1 MELTASS
8 YVSMLIYFFTFLLG
22 LPGNLLVLFVYIRKA
37 RKHGATPNVVY
48 ALNLCV
54 ANLALVLWM
63 PVKVAETVL
72 QGWALPAAICPI
84 YSFFLFSSVYGSSLI
99 LTAVVVGRYLSIAYP
114 ITYKLYRRA
123 RTSCLVSTILWASVL
138 LHLGFA
144 YLAEGG
150 GHFMSLSE
158 HNVSACFE
166 NFTQEQLDVLVPLRL
181 EMALLLFLVPLVL
194 SAFCTLRCLVLV
206 RHSSLPSGG
215 KRRVLAIALSTLVVF
230 VVCYGPY
237 NVSHVV
243 GFVLYTNVKW
253 RSEAMLSSSC
263 NVFLE
268 PMVMLMLSPW
278 TPRDLVDRLCR
289 KRRDASCKLWHQHH
303 CSRASRN
310 PQTTTT
316 QAMSI
321 ISHGESQD
329 DRGRANKADPS
340 IKVT

>member
-1 MELTASS
+1 MELTVSS
-8 YVSMLIYFFTFLLG
+8 LFSLLVYILTFLLG
-22 LPGNLLVLFVYIRKA
+22 LPCNLLVLFVYIRKA
-37 RKHGATPNVVY
+37 QKHGATPNVVY

-54 ANLALVLWM
+54 ANLALVSWM

-72 QGWALPAAICPI
+72 QGWALPAAVCPV

-123 RTSCLVSTILWASVL
+123 RTSCLVSAILWLLVL
-138 LHLGFA
+138 AHLGFA
-144 YLAEGG
+144 YIAEGG
-150 GHFMSLSE
+150 GHFVSLSE
-158 HNVSACFE
+158 ENVSACYE
-166 NFTQEQLDVLVPLRL
+166 NFTQVQLEVLVPLRL

-206 RHSSLPSGG
+206 RHSALPSDG

-243 GFVLYTNVKW
+243 GFVLYTNVEW
-253 RSEAMLSSSC
+253 RSEAMLSCSC

-268 PMVMLMLSPW
+268 PVVMLMLSPW
-278 TPRDLVDRLCR
+278 TPRDLVDKLCH
-289 KRRDASCKLWHQHH
+289 KRRNASYKYWNHCK
-303 CSRASRN
+303 RASRS
-310 PQTTTT
+310 PQTTT
-316 QAMSI
+316 QAPSI
-321 ISHGESQD
+321 ISHVESKD
-329 DRGRANKADPS
+329 DKSKANKADPS
-340 IKVT
+340 IKET

>member
-1 MELTASS
+1 MELTALS
-8 YVSMLIYFFTFLLG
+8 YVSMLIYLFTFLLG

-63 PVKVAETVL
+63 PVKVAETML

-99 LTAVVVGRYLSIAYP
+99 LTAVVVGRYLM
-114 ITYKLYRRA
+114 
-123 RTSCLVSTILWASVL
+123 L

-150 GHFMSLSE
+150 GHFVSLSE
-158 HNVSACFE
+158 HNVSACYE
-166 NFTQEQLDVLVPLRL
+166 NFTQKQLDVLVPLRL

-243 GFVLYTNVKW
+243 GFVLYTNVEW
-253 RSEAMLSSSC
+253 RTKQTYLGEGY
-263 NVFLE
+263 E
-268 PMVMLMLSPW
+268 P
-278 TPRDLVDRLCR
+278 
-289 KRRDASCKLWHQHH
+289 
-303 CSRASRN
+303 
-310 PQTTTT
+310 
-316 QAMSI
+316 
-321 ISHGESQD
+321 
-329 DRGRANKADPS
+329 
-340 IKVT
+340 

>member
-8 YVSMLIYFFTFLLG
+8 FISLLVYILTFLLG

-48 ALNLCV
+48 AINLCV
-54 ANLALVLWM
+54 ANLALVSWM

-72 QGWALPAAICPI
+72 HGWAFPAEVCPV

-114 ITYKLYRRA
+114 ITYKIYRRA
-123 RTSCLVSTILWASVL
+123 RTSCL
-138 LHLGFA
+138 
-144 YLAEGG
+144 
-150 GHFMSLSE
+150 
-158 HNVSACFE
+158 
-166 NFTQEQLDVLVPLRL
+166 EQLEVLVPIRL
-181 EMALLLFLVPLVL
+181 EMALLLFLLPLVL

-206 RHSSLPSGG
+206 RHSSLPSVG

-230 VVCYGPY
+230 VVCYAPY

-243 GFVLYTNVKW
+243 GFVLYANVEW
-253 RSEAMLSSSC
+253 RSEAMLSCSC

-268 PMVMLMLSPW
+268 PVVMLMLSPW
-278 TPRDLVDRLCR
+278 TPRDLVERLCY
-289 KRRDASCKLWHQHH
+289 KRRNASCKPWHQNH
-303 CSRASRN
+303 CNRAFRN

-316 QAMSI
+316 TQAASI
-321 ISHGESQD
+321 VSHGESKD
-329 DRGRANKADPS
+329 DKAKANKADSS